1 MMGSSIPAVLRER
14 ASLQP
19 NDEAFTF
26 IDYEHDPKGVPETLT
41 WSQLYRRALNVAR
54 ELRLCGE
61 PGDRAV
67 ILAPQGLDY
76 IAAFLGSLQA
86 GLIAV
91 PLSVPHAG
99 AHDERVNSVL
109 RDTSPSVILT
119 TSSVAAAVAEYATA
133 VDGEAAP
140 KIIAV
145 DLLDLDARKAFRD
158 PGLSRPDIAYL
169 QYTSGSTREPAGVM
183 VTYRNLSAN
192 FEQMYADYFADC
204 GKVAPPDTTV
214 VSWLPFY
221 HDMGLLLGVCV
232 PILGGLRT
240 VLTSPT
246 AFLERPARWIQL
258 LAKHSHVMTAA
269 PNFAFELAVR
279 RTTDDDMAGL
289 DLGNVLGILSGSER
303 VHTATLKRFTDRFS
317 RFGFRPKAIRPS
329 YGLAEA
335 TVYVATRRPGD
346 PPEVVY
352 FESEKLSAGHAKR
365 CTNASGSPLVSY
377 GTPEST
383 TVRIV
388 DPETMTEC
396 PAGKTGEIWVHGE
409 NVAIGYWHK
418 PQETERTFG
427 GRLVNPSSG
436 TPDSSW
442 LRTGDLGFISD
453 GELFIMGRIKDVLIV
468 YGRNHY
474 PEDIEA
480 TIQEITGGRCAAISI
495 SDARTE
501 KLVAIVELKKRGDTD
516 EEAMARFD
524 AVKGEVTSAISN
536 THGLTVSD
544 LVCVAPG
551 SIPITT
557 SGKIRRS
564 TCVEQYRAGQF
575 ARADVLSSRV

>member
-19 NDEAFTF
+19 NDAAFTF
-26 IDYEHDPKGVPETLT
+26 KDFEHDGTAVSETVT
-41 WSQLYRRALNVAR
+41 WSALHRRAATIAA
-54 ELRLCGE
+54 ELSVCGSR
-61 PGDRAV
+61 GDRAV

-76 IAAFLGSLQA
+76 IAAFVGSLQA

-91 PLSVPHAG
+91 PLSVPQAG

-109 RDTSPSVILT
+109 SDTSPSVVLT
-119 TSSVAAAVAEYATA
+119 TSSVVGDVTEYARSTDSDPTVVV
-133 VDGEAAP
+133 VDSLDQSPRKRPRARADSGEE
-140 KIIAV
+140 
-145 DLLDLDARKAFRD
+145 
-158 PGLSRPDIAYL
+158 IAYL

-183 VTYRNLSAN
+183 VTNRNLSAN
-192 FEQMYADYFADC
+192 FEQMYADFFVDY

-221 HDMGLLLGVCV
+221 HDMGLLLGICV
-232 PILGGLRT
+232 PILGGVHT
-240 VLTSPT
+240 VVMSPMS
-246 AFLERPARWIQL
+246 FLQRPARWIQL
-258 LAKHSHVMTAA
+258 LASHSHAMTAA

-289 DLGNVLGILSGSER
+289 DLGNVLGVLSGSER
-303 VHTATLKRFTDRFS
+303 VHPATLRRFTDRFA
-317 RFGFRPKAIRPS
+317 RYGFRDTAIRPS

-346 PPEVVY
+346 PPVVVY

-365 CTNASGSPLVSY
+365 CTNASGTPLVSY
-377 GTPEST
+377 GRPEST

-388 DPETMTEC
+388 DPETLTEC
-396 PAGKTGEIWVHGE
+396 PAGTTGEIWVHGE
-409 NVAIGYWHK
+409 NVAMGYWHK
-418 PQETERTFG
+418 PQETERTFRG
-427 GRLVNPSSG
+427 GLVAPSPG
-436 TPDSSW
+436 TPEKPW
-442 LRTGDLGFISD
+442 LRTGDLGFISE
-453 GELFIMGRIKDVLIV
+453 GELFIVGRIKDLLIV

-480 TIQEITGGRCAAISI
+480 TVQEITGGRCAAISV

-501 KLVAIVELKKRGDTD
+501 KLVTIIELKKRGDSE
-516 EEAMARFD
+516 EEARARLD
-524 AVKGEVTSAISN
+524 AIKGEVTSAISKS
-536 THGLTVSD
+536 HGLRVSD
-544 LVCVAPG
+544 LVLVAPG

-564 TCVEQYRAGQF
+564 TCVEQYGHDQF
-575 ARADVLSSRV
+575 TRLDVANSAV

>member
-26 IDYEHDPKGVPETLT
+26 IDYEQDPKGVPETLT
-41 WSQLYRRALNVAR
+41 WSQLYRRASNVAR
-54 ELRLCGE
+54 ELRVCGN

-119 TSSVAAAVAEYATA
+119 TSSISANVAEYATSRP
-133 VDGEAAP
+133 DETAP
-140 KIIAV
+140 KIIAI
-145 DLLDLDARKAFRD
+145 DLLDLDARNATRD
-158 PGLSRPDIAYL
+158 GRITRPDIAYL

-240 VLTSPT
+240 VLMSPT

-258 LAKHSHVMTAA
+258 LAKNSHVMTAA

-279 RTTDDDMAGL
+279 RTTDADMAGL

-303 VHTATLKRFTDRFS
+303 VHTATLRRFTDRFA
-317 RFGFRPKAIRPS
+317 RFGFRDKAIRPS

-346 PPEVVY
+346 SPEVVH

-365 CTNASGSPLVSY
+365 CTNASGTPLVSY

-409 NVAIGYWHK
+409 NVATGYWHK

-427 GRLVNPSSG
+427 GRLVKPSAG
-436 TPDSSW
+436 TSESPW

-480 TIQEITGGRCAAISI
+480 TIQEITGGRCAAIAT

-501 KLVAIVELKKRGDTD
+501 KLLAIIEVKKRGDS
-516 EEAMARFD
+516 EEEVAARFD
-524 AVKGEVTSAISN
+524 TIKGEVTSAISK
-536 THGLTVSD
+536 THGLTVED
-544 LVCVAPG
+544 LVLVAPG

-564 TCVEQYRAGQF
+564 TCAEQYRDGQF
-575 ARADVLSSRV
+575 TRVDVVGSRV

>member
-26 IDYEHDPKGVPETLT
+26 IDYEQDPKGVRETLT
-41 WSQLYRRALNVAR
+41 WSQLYRRASNVAR
-54 ELRLCGE
+54 EVRLCGH

-67 ILAPQGLDY
+67 ILAPQGLEY

-99 AHDERVNSVL
+99 AHDERVKSVL

-119 TSSVAAAVAEYATA
+119 TSAVAATVGEYAISQQR
-133 VDGEAAP
+133 EMAP
-140 KIIAV
+140 KVIAL
-145 DLLDLDARKAFRD
+145 DLLDLDVRKSGRD
-158 PGLSRPDIAYL
+158 GGVTRPDIAYL

-183 VTYRNLSAN
+183 VTNRNLSAN

-240 VLTSPT
+240 VLMSPT

-258 LAKHSHVMTAA
+258 LAKHSHTMTAA

-279 RTTDDDMAGL
+279 RTTDADMAGL

-303 VHTATLKRFTDRFS
+303 VHTATLKRFTDRFA
-317 RFGFRPKAIRPS
+317 RFGFRPKTIRPS

-335 TVYVATRRPGD
+335 TVYVATRSPGD
-346 PPEVVY
+346 PPEVVH

-365 CTNASGSPLVSY
+365 CTNASGTPLVSY

-409 NVAIGYWHK
+409 NVAMGYWHK

-427 GRLVNPSSG
+427 GRLVTPALG
-436 TPDSSW
+436 TPESHW
-442 LRTGDLGFISD
+442 LRTGDLGFMSD

-480 TIQEITGGRCAAISI
+480 TIQEITGGRCAAIAI

-501 KLVAIVELKKRGDTD
+501 KLVAIIEVKKRGGS
-516 EEAMARFD
+516 EEEVTARFETIR
-524 AVKGEVTSAISN
+524 GEVTSAISK

-544 LVCVAPG
+544 LVLVGPG

-564 TCVEQYRAGQF
+564 TCVEQYEDGQF
-575 ARADVLSSRV
+575 TRIDVVGSRV

>member
-1 MMGSSIPAVLRER
+1 MMGSSIPTVLRER

-26 IDYEHDPKGVPETLT
+26 IDYEHDSNGFPKTLT
-41 WSQLYRRALNVAR
+41 WSQLYRRASNVAR
-54 ELRLCGE
+54 ELRLCGQ

-91 PLSVPHAG
+91 PLSVPQAG

-119 TSSVAAAVAEYATA
+119 TSSVAGDVAEYVTSQP
-133 VDGEAAP
+133 GEPAP
-140 KIIAV
+140 KIV
-145 DLLDLDARKAFRD
+145 ELDLLDLDASNTTRD
-158 PGLSRPDIAYL
+158 PRITRPDIAYL

-192 FEQMYADYFADC
+192 FEQMYADYFAEC

-232 PILGGLRT
+232 PILGGLHT
-240 VLTSPT
+240 VLMSPT

-258 LAKHSHVMTAA
+258 LAKHSHAMTAA

-279 RTTDDDMAGL
+279 RTTDDDMANL

-303 VHTATLKRFTDRFS
+303 VHSATLRRFTDRFS
-317 RFGFRPKAIRPS
+317 RFGFRAKAIRPS

-335 TVYVATRRPGD
+335 TVYVASRSPGD
-346 PPEVVY
+346 PPEVVH

-365 CTNASGSPLVSY
+365 CTNASGTPLVSY

-409 NVAIGYWHK
+409 NVAMGYWHK

-427 GRLVNPSSG
+427 GKLVAPSVG
-436 TPDSSW
+436 TPEEHW
-442 LRTGDLGFISD
+442 LRTGDLGFVSD

-480 TIQEITGGRCAAISI
+480 TIQEITGGRCAAIST

-501 KLVAIVELKKRGDTD
+501 KLVAVIEVKKRGDS
-516 EEAMARFD
+516 EEEVMTRFD
-524 AVKGEVTSAISN
+524 AIKGEVTSAISQ

-544 LVCVAPG
+544 LVLVAPG

-564 TCVEQYRAGQF
+564 TCVEQYRDGQF
-575 ARADVLSSRV
+575 TRIDVVSSRV